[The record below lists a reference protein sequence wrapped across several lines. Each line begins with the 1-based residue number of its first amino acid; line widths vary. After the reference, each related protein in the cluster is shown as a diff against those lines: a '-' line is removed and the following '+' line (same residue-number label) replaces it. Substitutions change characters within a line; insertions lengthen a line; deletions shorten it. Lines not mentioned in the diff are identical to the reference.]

1 MAAKFAY
8 DVEVTTAL
16 VPVGLPIAG
25 RVTDEQDY
33 TGLTYTEVCRTID
46 NFRDAPIFRGLRNKP
61 LPGKPFVAG
70 FGRIADGTARA
81 TVVKVF
87 PKSL

>member
-8 DVEVTTAL
+8 DVEVTTAE

-25 RVTDEQDY
+25 RVTSEKDHMD
-33 TGLTYTEVCRTID
+33 LTYTQVCRTLD
-46 NFRDAPIFRGLRNKP
+46 NFRDAPIFRGERNKP
-61 LPGKPFVAG
+61 RPGKPFVAG
-70 FGRIADGTARA
+70 FGRIAAGVAQA
-81 TVVKVF
+81 TVIKVF